1 VAAEKIDQ
9 ARGNEERKNR
19 SAHQKKDEWQ
29 ERILVGSGENQSGE
43 RRPNHESE
51 WKITAPARTG
61 KSSRKKPVRENG
73 NWPVRKDAQRKLI
86 RGGPGRLNR

>member
-19 SAHQKKDEWQ
+19 SAHQKKDERQ
-29 ERILVGSGENQSGE
+29 ERILVGSGE
-43 RRPNHESE
+43 NHESE

-73 NWPVRKDAQRKLI
+73 NWPVRKDAQRKSI